1 VRTTLCLVVLSL
13 LPVGG
18 AGCAKTC
25 ACVSV
30 SSGYVDFSA
39 GHGPPLTVAP
49 TPNGYLVTFGNAV
62 ALGQEAEA
70 NLLLTND
77 GIAALQILSVEAP
90 SDPEF
95 TVVLDAPITAQPG
108 VTLTAVV
115 SFKPTSTGQRSATL
129 TLNTDSETAPMVALD
144 LVGTGTQ

>member
-1 VRTTLCLVVLSL
+1 VRAAFSLVVLAL
-13 LPVGG
+13 APLG
-18 AGCAKTC
+18 ATGCAKPC
-25 ACVSV
+25 GCVAV
-30 SSGYVDFSA
+30 SSGYAELSA
-39 GHGPPLTVAP
+39 GHGAPLTVAA
-49 TPNGYLVTFGNAV
+49 TEGGYIVTFGDAV

-77 GIAALQILSVEAP
+77 GIAALQVLSVEAP

-115 SFKPTSTGQRSATL
+115 SFKPTSTGQRSAAL
-129 TLNTDSETAPMVALD
+129 TLNTDSATTPTVTLN
-144 LVGTGTQ
+144 LVGTGTN